1 MIIASAQLGLTKT
14 RLSRYLV
21 LAALPL
27 SSKFIWDALQFITH
41 VPKKTPPSSIYRF
54 VAEWSHVKHRR
65 SQAERENAGV

>member
-1 MIIASAQLGLTKT
+1 MIVASVQSRLTMT
-14 RLSRYLV
+14 RLSRHRV
-21 LAALPL
+21 LAALPR
-27 SSKFIWDALQFITH
+27 SSKFIWDALQFVTH